1 MTVKYTS
8 MRDVYIDIETELCK
22 GHTCEAVAM
31 LLHVPVQWVYSV
43 HNDVFLGSW
52 DIEKYCC

>member
-1 MTVKYTS
+1 

-22 GHTCEAVAM
+22 GHTCEAVAT